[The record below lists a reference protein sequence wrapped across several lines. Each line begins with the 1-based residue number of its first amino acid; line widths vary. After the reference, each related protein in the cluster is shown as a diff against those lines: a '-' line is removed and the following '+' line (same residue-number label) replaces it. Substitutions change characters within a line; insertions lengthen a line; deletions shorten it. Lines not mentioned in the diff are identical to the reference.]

1 MLPKREL
8 TRLSANAGIFLK
20 ACKETFFPVHRLPES
35 YYLVVFCAPAAF
47 CTKRWCNSIYK
58 ASFSGGLLPFPYPL

>member
-35 YYLVVFCAPAAF
+35 YYLVVFLCP
-47 CTKRWCNSIYK
+47 RR
-58 ASFSGGLLPFPYPL
+58 LLYQTVV